1 MPAFVASLTS
11 ALRPAAA
18 ALSIAALLC
27 ASAQAADTPAEP
39 PAGKADKLAAARAAI
54 AAKKWPAALTEL
66 KKVNDTGNADWN
78 NLMGFALRKNT
89 PPDLAQSEHY
99 YDAALKVDPNHKG
112 ALEYS
117 GELYLMTDRLPQAEQ
132 RLATLDKVCAG
143 GCDER
148 DELKKAVARYKAA
161 GNKYVAD
168 ARW

>member
-39 PAGKADKLAAARAAI
+39 PAGKADKLSAARAAI

-66 KKVNDTGNADWN
+66 KN
-78 NLMGFALRKNT
+78 
-89 PPDLAQSEHY
+89 
-99 YDAALKVDPNHKG
+99 
-112 ALEYS
+112 
-117 GELYLMTDRLPQAEQ
+117 
-132 RLATLDKVCAG
+132 
-143 GCDER
+143 
-148 DELKKAVARYKAA
+148 AVARYKAA